1 MNHSLQESKRVHAR
15 THTHAVAHN
24 YLGNQK
30 PFEPS
35 RQTSRSSEHKEGG
48 IGGWRACVC
57 VCGCSVCEP
66 RERVNYTWMKTTGC
80 IPIQGQET
88 GSEEVS
94 GGGGEQ

>member
-1 MNHSLQESKRVHAR
+1 MHA
-15 THTHAVAHN
+15 HAHAVAHN

-48 IGGWRACVC
+48 IGGGGCV
-57 VCGCSVCEP
+57 CSVCEP

-80 IPIQGQET
+80 VPIQGQET
-88 GSEEVS
+88 GSEKVR
-94 GGGGEQ
+94 GGGDNRPLSQMM